1 MVEVNDMY
9 TLLIR
14 GEGLTEAEIGQL
26 REVEAELGREKLF
39 HLVSKKKI
47 IPFAAR
53 TLAMYGIDAAFWA
66 EQLELFRTRNRKILC
81 CLSDRA
87 HSFNL

>member
-14 GEGLTEAEIGQL
+14 GEDLTEAEIGQL

-39 HLVSKKKI
+39 QLVSKKKM

-53 TLAMYGIDAAFWA
+53 TFAMY
-66 EQLELFRTRNRKILC
+66 
-81 CLSDRA
+81 
-87 HSFNL
+87 